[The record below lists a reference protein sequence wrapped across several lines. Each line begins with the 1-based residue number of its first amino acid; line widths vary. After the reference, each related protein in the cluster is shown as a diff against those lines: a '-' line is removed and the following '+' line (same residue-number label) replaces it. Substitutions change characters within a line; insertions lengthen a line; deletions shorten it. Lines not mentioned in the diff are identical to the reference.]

1 MIEKFNSEG
10 GKVKEIINIIG
21 AGLAGVEAAYKAAER
36 GHQVRLFEMRPEK
49 FTPAHKTDL
58 FAELVCSNTLGGKDV
73 TTPRGLLKAEM
84 ELLGSVV
91 VEAAKKTEVPAG
103 GALAVDREKFAE
115 YITEKIERHP
125 NIEVIREEVTELP
138 EEGITIVATGP
149 LTSDKFSKYLRNYLG
164 EEELHFYDAISP
176 IVYADTIDYSKC
188 FWGSRYGKGGDDYL
202 NCPMTEEEYEKFYNA
217 LMEAEKVPLKDF
229 ERACYFEGC
238 MPIEEM
244 AERGKQTL
252 LFGPLKPVGLIDP
265 RTGKR
270 PFAVVQLRKEN
281 KEGTLLNLV
290 GFQTKLKYPEQ
301 KRVFRLIP
309 GLENAEFARFGSIH
323 RNTFINSPK
332 LLLRTLQLRKNPK
345 VFFAG
350 QITGV
355 EGYPESAATGIIA
368 GLNAAR
374 YIEGEELVYPPET
387 TMIGALLKYI
397 TTADPKTFQPMN
409 ANFGL
414 LPPPEKKIRNK
425 KERRKY
431 LAERALEDMK
441 RWLSSLS

>member
-1 MIEKFNSEG
+1 M
-10 GKVKEIINIIG
+10 KEIINVIG
-21 AGLAGVEAAYKAAER
+21 AGLAGVEAAYKVANK
-36 GHQVRLFEMRPEK
+36 GHKVRLFEMRPK
-49 FTPAHKTDL
+49 KTTPAHKTSL
-58 FAELVCSNTLGGKDV
+58 FAELVCSNTLGGKEI

-84 ELLGSVV
+84 ELLNSLI
-91 VEAAKKTEVPAG
+91 VEAARKTEVPAG

-115 YITEKIERHP
+115 YITEKIENHP
-125 NIEVIREEVTELP
+125 NIEVIREEVTEIP
-138 EEGITIVATGP
+138 KEGITIVASGP
-149 LTSDKFSKYLRNYLG
+149 LTSDKFSEYLRNFLG
-164 EEELHFYDAISP
+164 EKELHFYDAISP

-202 NCPMTEEEYEKFYNA
+202 NCPMTEEEYERFYTA

-229 ERACYFEGC
+229 EKACYFEGC

-265 RTGKR
+265 KTGKR

-323 RNTFINSPK
+323 RNTFIKSPK
-332 LLLRTLQLRKNPK
+332 LLLKTLQLKKNPK

-368 GLNAAR
+368 GINAVKLA
-374 YIEGEELVYPPET
+374 ESKELVYPPET

-414 LPPPEKKIRNK
+414 LLLPEKKIKGKR
-425 KERRKY
+425 ERRKY

-441 RWLSSLS
+441 RWLELVY

>member
-1 MIEKFNSEG
+1 MINVIG
-10 GKVKEIINIIG
+10 G
-21 AGLAGVEAAYKAAER
+21 GLAGVEAAWRIAES
-36 GHQVRLFEMRPEK
+36 GVPVRLFEMRPK
-49 FTPAHKTDL
+49 KLTPAHKTDK
-58 FAELVCSNTLGGKDV
+58 FAELVCSNTLGGKDIV
-73 TTPRGLLKAEM
+73 TPRGLLKKEM
-84 ELLGSVV
+84 EMLGSLVIK
-91 VEAAKKTEVPAG
+91 AAKRSEVPAG
-103 GALAVDREKFAE
+103 GALAVDREKFSE
-115 YITEKIERHP
+115 FITERIENHP
-125 NIEVIREEVTELP
+125 LIEVIREEVTELP
-138 EEGITIVATGP
+138 EGEITVVATGP
-149 LTSDKFSKYLRNYLG
+149 LTSEPFSKHLQNYLG

-202 NCPMTEEEYEKFYNA
+202 NCPMTEEEYERFYNA

-229 ERACYFEGC
+229 EKACYFEGC
-238 MPIEEM
+238 MPIEEL

-252 LFGPLKPVGLIDP
+252 LFGPLKPVGLVDP

-281 KEGTLLNLV
+281 REGTLFNMV

-323 RNTFINSPK
+323 RNTFIKSPK
-332 LLLRTLQLRKNPK
+332 LLLPTLQLKKNPK
-345 VFFAG
+345 ILFAG

-368 GLNAAR
+368 GMNAVR
-374 YIEGEELVYPPET
+374 LYKGEKPIYPPRET
-387 TMIGALLKYI
+387 MVGALLNYI
-397 TTADPKTFQPMN
+397 TTADEKSFQPMN

-414 LPPPEKKIRNK
+414 LPSLERKIKGKREK
-425 KERRKY
+425 RKY
-431 LAERALEDMK
+431 LAERALREMEQ
-441 RWLSSLS
+441 WLKELA